1 MDNDPAPAARTM
13 VFFLVFALALD
24 GFFNLLASQLFA
36 TALYLNVAYIPQNF
50 IREIGV
56 W

>member
-1 MDNDPAPAARTM
+1 MIQHQQLGQWF
-13 VFFLVFALALD
+13 FFLVFALALD